1 MVDTPYNRRLVQFHD
16 REASSLP
23 EQRATKMENKIIQ
36 AVRGTSERS
45 VFHVPRGWK
54 SSNCSPLPVEG
65 EVFSLTFPFIDQA
78 MSLRT
83 LSMSDMGFYR
93 QSPFAAPR
101 SPQRLSSG

>member
-23 EQRATKMENKIIQ
+23 EERATKMENKIIQ

-65 EVFSLTFPFIDQA
+65 EIFFLTFPFIDQA
-78 MSLRT
+78 IALRT
-83 LSMSDMGFYR
+83 VKC
-93 QSPFAAPR
+93 A
-101 SPQRLSSG
+101 